1 MISHKLKC
9 IFIHIPRT
17 GGSSIEKC
25 LVGADWWHI
34 DKNTKHLLASQ
45 AKKMYSD
52 YWDDY
57 FKFSFVRNPHSRMI
71 SMYNHR
77 NSRSVYFSD
86 TRLRP
91 GGIISGADIDM
102 YKKKFGDP
110 VLIEYDHRFYE
121 REELETQKHKSNCV
135 YGNILDEPIDY
146 IGKFESI
153 ETDFNKIRKTLGAS
167 KRALPQL
174 GQSCNH
180 LCLDAEA
187 KLAINKIYEQDFIN
201 YNYIPQK

>member
-1 MISHKLKC
+1 
-9 IFIHIPRT
+9 
-17 GGSSIEKC
+17 
-25 LVGADWWHI
+25 VGADWWHI

-77 NSRSVYFSD
+77 QLRSVYFSD

-91 GGIISGADIDM
+91 DCIISGADIDM

-110 VLIEYDHRFYE
+110 VLIEYDYRFYQRQE
-121 REELETQKHKSNCV
+121 VETQKHKSNCV

-146 IGKFESI
+146 IGKFETI
-153 ETDFNKIRKTLGAS
+153 ETDFNKICKTLGVR
-167 KRALPQL
+167 KTVLPKL

-201 YNYIPQK
+201 YNYSPQE